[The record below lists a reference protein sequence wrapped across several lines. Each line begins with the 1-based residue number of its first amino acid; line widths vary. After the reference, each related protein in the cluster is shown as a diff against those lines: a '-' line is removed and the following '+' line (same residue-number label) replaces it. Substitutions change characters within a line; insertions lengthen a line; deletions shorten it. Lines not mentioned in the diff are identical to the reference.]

1 MVWLVA
7 PNLLIINKIAFLY
20 SWKFE
25 NKGFLII

>member
-7 PNLLIINKIAFLY
+7 PNLLIINKIVFMY